1 VTMFSRVSKNP
12 QVPAKVKAAF
22 RLLQEDSGM
31 TLQLAAAAVKMSTY
45 KLREALQKPH
55 VRKWIADERR
65 LQLDAICAANPEALR
80 KIRDSSE
87 NDMAR
92 VNSVKTLET
101 MKELVDPS
109 ARVGMPQ
116 HAPGLVV
123 QIINYDG
130 SVQTIGGPPP
140 APPMIDV
147 TSDRETLEPQERP

>member
-1 VTMFSRVSKNP
+1 VTRFSRVSKNP
-12 QVPAKVKAAF
+12 VVPQKVREAF
-22 RLLQEDSGM
+22 RLLQDDPAM
-31 TLQLAAAAVKMSTY
+31 TLQIAAAAVKMSTY
-45 KLREALQKPH
+45 KLREALQKSH
-55 VRKWIADERR
+55 VRSWIAEERR

-80 KIRDSSE
+80 KIRDGSE

-123 QIINYDG
+123 QIINQTG
-130 SVQTIGGPPP
+130 EVTQTIGGPRP
-140 APPMIDV
+140 APMIDV
-147 TSDRETLEPQERP
+147 TPEREAEGFGQ